1 MFPTIVLLGTFF
13 VLLFLNV
20 PIGWSIG
27 MAVVAYM
34 LTGCPFS
41 MDYIA
46 TTMFTACDSFPL
58 MAIPL
63 FILAGAL
70 MEGGGLSPRLIGFAD
85 SLVGH
90 FRGGLAIVTVLAC
103 AFFGAISGSA
113 AATVATIGAI
123 MVPSMIRMG
132 YEKGFCF
139 ALIAASG
146 CLGVLIPPSIPMVTF
161 GCATGTSIAT
171 LFMGGFGPGIL
182 CTLMLIFV
190 AVLICRKNGWQG
202 NGMKFSLGRVW
213 QSFVKAIGALLVPV
227 IILGGIYGGIF
238 TPTEAA
244 AIAVAYALIVG
255 KFVYKELTFE
265 KLKNAL
271 SSSAV
276 TTSTIMVIVGTATAL
291 ARMLTLLNVPTELAN
306 FIGGVTSNP
315 LVLLI
320 IMNIFLLIVGMVMD
334 STPAILILS
343 PILLPIATS
352 YGIDP
357 IHFGLMMVL
366 NVSLGFLTPPV
377 GLNLFVACSLGDIQF
392 PVLCKKLIPFI
403 IAMFVALLLVTYIPN
418 ISTILPQIFSGYVPA

>member
-276 TTSTIMVIVGTATAL
+276 TTATIMVIVGTATAL

-320 IMNIFLLIVGMVMD
+320 VGMVMD

-343 PILLPIATS
+343 PILLPIATA